1 MEKIT
6 TLEQAKELI
15 TRQDWNVI
23 SDIDRRH
30 IGNFHLGAF
39 DISEGYDKTSETY
52 KILEWLFDE
61 ILPPV
66 KIAKWAD
73 FEYLRKDNRFGGFNG
88 LRNESVTYHKF
99 LPVGYAEKPR
109 TVIPGQAGMD
119 MKDADGYVNLDT
131 LVDWTDVE
139 RTQQSEGSL
148 LSMYYH
154 GAKAHW
160 LIQSIQEEG
169 LRAPIQGYVINNGIT
184 GSNVEPTY
192 TFRIHPGSIRSGVF
206 EEMQNNDMEIM
217 VLDNF
222 DVVKVEPSSLDS
234 VLEMWY
240 NKLKRLDKPMHC
252 SFTYVDG
259 CIEYN
264 TALMDLD
271 FRDEVHEFNKQVYD
285 LAKGKPLTI
294 YIGHDSR
301 HGDLSKV
308 SKFAILESIKQ
319 GFGRGW
325 MHDQV
330 RWEPEVKI
338 LDIAEIPEYT
348 REYANQSTEFT
359 YSRFLIPYLE
369 NYEGFSI
376 FIDDDFIFKKSILP
390 MFYYLNPN
398 DAVACI
404 KYPQYKHDE
413 TKFDGEVNIDY
424 PKKLWSSMM
433 VFNNGHEDC
442 KKLTPEAV
450 NTWTGK
456 QLHQF
461 EWTDKI
467 SPIPEHYI
475 FVEGYDNHEEKYN
488 YSGIHY
494 TRGGPWVKGM
504 DYKTINN
511 LEDFLKWKRK
521 LPIGD

>member
-1 MEKIT
+1 MQKIE

-15 TRQDWNVI
+15 SKQDWKNLT
-23 SDIDRRH
+23 SQDRQSL
-30 IGNFHLGAF
+30 GPYHLGAF
-39 DISEGYDKTSETY
+39 NLDSIDKTKESY

-66 KIAKWAD
+66 KVAKWKD

-88 LRNESVTYHKF
+88 LRNESVIYNKF

-109 TVIPGQAGMD
+109 TPIPGHAGMD

-131 LVDWTDVE
+131 LIDWEGVDRNE
-139 RTQQSEGSL
+139 QSEGSL

-169 LRAPIQGYVINNGIT
+169 LRAPIQGYVIENGIT
-184 GSNVEPTY
+184 GLNTEPTY

-206 EEMQNNDMEIM
+206 EELQDNDMEIM
-217 VLDNF
+217 VLDSY

-234 VLEMWY
+234 VLQMWY
-240 NKLKRLDKPMHC
+240 NKCERLNKPYHISC
-252 SFTYVDG
+252 TYVDG

-271 FRDEVHEFNKQVYD
+271 FRDEVHEFNKQMFD

-308 SKFAILESIKQ
+308 SKYAILESIQQ
-319 GFGRGW
+319 GFGKGW
-325 MHDQV
+325 MHDQCH
-330 RWEPEVKI
+330 WAPEVKI
-338 LDIAEIPEYT
+338 LDIAEIEEYT

-404 KYPQYKHDE
+404 QYPQYKHDE

-442 KKLTPEAV
+442 KKLTPEVV

-467 SPIPEHYI
+467 SKIPEHYI

-511 LEDFLKWKRK
+511 LEDFIKAKKK
-521 LPIGD
+521 LLSSN

>member
-15 TRQDWNVI
+15 KPIDFKTLSGKDRQE
-23 SDIDRRH
+23 

-39 DISEGYDKTSETY
+39 NLDNIDKNKDTY
-52 KILEWLFDE
+52 KILEWMFKE

-66 KIAKWAD
+66 KIAKWKD
-73 FEYLRKDNRFGGFNG
+73 FEYLRKENRFGGFNG
-88 LRNESVTYHKF
+88 LRNESVVYHKF

-109 TVIPGQAGMD
+109 TPIPGHAGMD
-119 MKDADGYVNLDT
+119 MKDTDGYVNLDT
-131 LVDWTDVE
+131 LIDWEGVE
-139 RTQQSEGSL
+139 RNQQSEGSL

-160 LIQSIQEEG
+160 LIHSIQEEG
-169 LRAPIQGYVINNGIT
+169 LRAPIQGYVQKNGIHGT
-184 GSNVEPTY
+184 NTEPSY

-217 VLDNF
+217 VLDDY

-240 NKLKRLDKPMHC
+240 NKLKRLDKAYHC
-252 SFTYVDG
+252 SFTYIDG

-330 RWEPEVKI
+330 KWEPEVKI

-442 KKLTPEAV
+442 KKLTPEVV

-461 EWTDKI
+461 EWTDNI
-467 SPIPEHYI
+467 SKIPEHYI

-504 DYKTINN
+504 DYTTINN
-511 LEDFLKWKRK
+511 LEDFLKVKRT
-521 LPIGD
+521 LPEGN